1 MIILAID
8 STARACS
15 AAIGRDTSVLIS
27 MQNDTGNTHS
37 EQLLPMIENCLSRA
51 SLSFEDIDAYA
62 CTVGPG
68 SFTGV
73 RIGVSVIKGLAFGKN
88 KPCIEVSSLE
98 AIAENLSPLH
108 GLLCP
113 VMDARRSQVYTALFK
128 VNEQGELV
136 RLKEDSAIAI
146 SDLAEI
152 CRPLVS
158 KDYPLY
164 LAGDGYNLAFRE
176 LTALGIPC
184 AITPP
189 LLRLQNAA
197 SVLTVAAR
205 KLHAQE
211 TKTDLTLSPLYL
223 RLPQA
228 ERERLEKEKALQ
240 NSNEKTK

>member
-15 AAIGRDTSVLIS
+15 AAIGRDGHVLVS

-51 SLSFEDIDAYA
+51 SLSFADIDAFA

-73 RIGVSVIKGLAFGKN
+73 RIGVSVIKGLAFGTD
-88 KPCIEVSSLE
+88 KPCIEVSALE
-98 AIAENLSPLH
+98 AIAENLRPL
-108 GLLCP
+108 GGILCP
-113 VMDARRSQVYTALFK
+113 VMDARRSQVYTALFEA
-128 VNEQGELV
+128 NEQGELV
-136 RLKEDSAIAI
+136 RLTEDSAIAL
-146 SDLAEI
+146 SALAEK

-158 KDYPLY
+158 ADSPLY
-164 LAGDGYNLAFRE
+164 LAGDGYELALRE

-184 AITPP
+184 AVTPP

-197 SVLTVAAR
+197 SVLAIAER
-205 KLHAQE
+205 KLHASDTQS
-211 TKTDLTLSPLYL
+211 DLTLSPLYL

-228 ERERLEKEKALQ
+228 ERERLEKEREHK
-240 NSNEKTK
+240 KTQTK

>member
-1 MIILAID
+1 MIFLAID

-15 AAIGRDTSVLIS
+15 AAIGRDGAMLIS

-51 SLSFEDIDAYA
+51 SLSFADIDAYA

-73 RIGVSVIKGLAFGKN
+73 RIGVSVIKGLAFGTE
-88 KPCIEVSSLE
+88 KPCIEVSALE
-98 AIAENLSPLH
+98 AIAENLRPLR

-128 VNEQGELV
+128 TNEQKELV

-146 SDLAEI
+146 SDLAEL

-158 KDYPLY
+158 EDYPLY
-164 LAGDGYNLAFRE
+164 LAGDGYDLAFRE
-176 LTALGIPC
+176 LTARGIPC
-184 AITPP
+184 AVTPP

-197 SVLTVAAR
+197 SVLAVASQ
-205 KLHAQE
+205 KLQAGE
-211 TKTDLTLSPLYL
+211 GKSDLTLSPLYL

-228 ERERLEKEKALQ
+228 ERERLEKENSLQ
-240 NSNEKTK
+240 NNK

>member
-1 MIILAID
+1 MILLAID

-15 AAIGRDTSVLIS
+15 AALGRDEHMLVC

-51 SLSFEDIDAYA
+51 SLTFGDIDAYA

-73 RIGVSVIKGLAFGKN
+73 RIGVSVIKGLAFGTD
-88 KPCIEVSSLE
+88 KPCIEVSALE
-98 AIAENLSPLH
+98 AIAENLRPLG

-113 VMDARRSQVYTALFK
+113 VMDARRSQVYTALFES
-128 VNEQGELV
+128 NEQGELV
-136 RLKEDSAIAI
+136 RLTEDSAIAL
-146 SDLAEI
+146 SDLAEK

-158 KDYPLY
+158 PERPLY
-164 LAGDGYNLAFRE
+164 LAGDGYDLAFRT
-176 LTALGIPC
+176 LTELGIPC
-184 AITPP
+184 AVTPP

-205 KLHAQE
+205 KLRAE
-211 TKTDLTLSPLYL
+211 DTKDDRTLAPLYL

-228 ERERLEKEKALQ
+228 ERERLEKERATQ
-240 NSNEKTK
+240 NKE

>member
-1 MIILAID
+1 MIFLAID

-15 AAIGRDTSVLIS
+15 AALGRDGHVLIS

-51 SLSFEDIDAYA
+51 SLSFSDIDAYA

-73 RIGVSVIKGLAFGKN
+73 RIGVSVIKGLAFGTD
-88 KPCIEVSSLE
+88 KPCVEVSALE
-98 AIAENLSPLH
+98 AIAENLRPLK

-113 VMDARRSQVYTALFK
+113 VMDARRSQVYTALFQS
-128 VNEQGELV
+128 NEQGELV
-136 RLKEDSAIAI
+136 RLTEDSAIAI
-146 SDLAEI
+146 ADLAEK

-158 KDYPLY
+158 PDFPLY
-164 LAGDGYNLAFRE
+164 LAGDGYDLAFRE

-184 AITPP
+184 AVTPR
-189 LLRLQNAA
+189 LLRLQHAA
-197 SVLTVAAR
+197 SVLTVAER
-205 KLHAQE
+205 KLHDGE
-211 TKTDLTLSPLYL
+211 TKSDRTLSPLYL

-228 ERERLEKEKALQ
+228 ERERLEKEKQ
-240 NSNEKTK
+240 TKTN